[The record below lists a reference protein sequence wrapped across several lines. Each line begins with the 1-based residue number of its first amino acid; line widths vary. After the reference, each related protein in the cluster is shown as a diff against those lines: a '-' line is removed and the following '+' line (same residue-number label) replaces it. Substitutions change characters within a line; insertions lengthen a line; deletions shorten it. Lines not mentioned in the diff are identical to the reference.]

1 MDILIVVITL
11 LTVLAWFIVYYQRQV
26 ILAQKVKIKI
36 SDEKIKHL
44 DESKD
49 LDQSLINLRTD
60 IISNLK
66 DQIMRYKEMV
76 ADWQTIDANNGVII
90 AELKAELEAVKK
102 Q

>member
-1 MDILIVVITL
+1 MDILILALTLFLALTWFVV
-11 LTVLAWFIVYYQRQV
+11 YCQRQL
-26 ILAQKVKIKI
+26 ILTLKAKIKI

-90 AELKAELEAVKK
+90 AGLKTELEAIKK